1 MQVKVY
7 GLVYQA
13 FRSRFYLVALQYI
26 IQYTPETTLI
36 AVKHLVSPVMLPVEI
51 RLQYMTKSEER
62 NEELCRKMWDLSEN
76 QTWHVLNASQTPLYM
91 H

>member
-1 MQVKVY
+1 MDLFTRP
-7 GLVYQA
+7 LV
-13 FRSRFYLVALQYI
+13 LVQILPCSTSIYNPVHMHLKQH
-26 IQYTPETTLI
+26 LI

-62 NEELCRKMWDLSEN
+62 DEELCRKMWDLSEN
-76 QTWHVLNASQTPLYM
+76 QIWHVLNASQTPLRM